1 MDKQT
6 IQARLILT
14 AAGKRRHKHYD
25 RTVERAKYY
34 RALSTGEGIEEYMRP
49 YYLRTDE
56 NTFKTLCRVT
66 SQVTPAIISS
76 FTDLLKTFYRSF
88 YRRELSYGN
97 DEASERRTKE
107 FEAML
112 DTYAGKKGV
121 DGYLKERLL
130 EIQKLDPNAWV
141 IQEWK
146 DFDNVLQYAA
156 PYPFEA
162 SSEMSLDF
170 AYEVGDLQYLTVR
183 TWIPNPENAALPFQR
198 LTCYQKGFAAVLTQI
213 DLKANGPDLLEAK
226 RGIELAS
233 NATYN
238 IGGATY
244 LYKEFPNGLTEI
256 KAQRMGYQRD
266 LITNGET
273 YAWPWV
279 AAEPTLNHSLKI
291 TAELQFTAAQVA
303 HPTTVRLG
311 ESCPEPNENRTGGCG
326 GSGMVN
332 GNPCGLCNGS
342 GNKKTSS
349 TSSIEEVVLRVDM
362 SALGAD
368 GIKNLPDLSKML
380 YFVSPD
386 VSILQWQ
393 EQHYE
398 KTRAQAWRDFTG
410 SDMTERANVTETQTA
425 TAVQIDRQKEGDQ
438 IYEYGLFHAGQWQFT
453 VYAYADIT
461 GKRQGLEAQI
471 HVSKDSNPK
480 TIGEL
485 TVELQEAYKT
495 DNAPLIHS
503 LEWNLARQTTQ
514 DNPLEFLEYSVQ
526 ARFDPFP
533 NCSPEQK
540 ILKSESPLAPL
551 KKRVLYVNFGWIF
564 ADIEREN
571 PGFYSMPFEDQNRL
585 VDAKLDEII
594 AGNEAQRVEMAPAI
608 KIPPTVAN
616 NTTVQ
621 PAMEP
626 QTEVE
631 A

>member
-14 AAGKRRHKHYD
+14 AAGKRRHKHYG

-56 NTFKTLCRVT
+56 STFKTLCRVT

-112 DTYAGKKGV
+112 STYAGKKGV
-121 DGYLKERLL
+121 DDYLKERLL
-130 EIQKLDPNAWV
+130 EVQKLDPNAWV

-183 TWIPNPENAALPFQR
+183 TWLPNPQNPAIPFQR

-213 DLKANGPDLLEAK
+213 DLKANGPDLLEMEAV
-226 RGIELAS
+226 ELAS

-244 LYKEFPNGLTEI
+244 LYKEFPNGLSEI

-279 AAEPTLNHSLKI
+279 AAEPSLNHSLKI
-291 TAELQFTAAQVA
+291 TAELQFKSANAAFE
-303 HPTTVRLG
+303 TLVRFG
-311 ESCPEPNENRTGGCG
+311 DPCPPPNNEGFGGCG
-326 GSGMVN
+326 GAGEIN
-332 GNPCGLCNGS
+332 GHTCKLCGGT
-342 GNKKTSS
+342 GHKKSPTS
-349 TSSIEEVVLRVDM
+349 TIEEIVVTVDTRNFDPSNM
-362 SALGAD
+362 
-368 GIKNLPDLSKML
+368 IDLSKL
-380 YFVSPD
+380 FYRDKPD
-386 VSILQWQ
+386 VSLLEWQ

-514 DNPLEFLEYSVQ
+514 DNPMEFLEYSVQ

-564 ADIEREN
+564 ADIEREH
-571 PGFYSMPFEDQNRL
+571 PGFYSMPFEDQNTL

-594 AGNEAQRVEMAPAI
+594 AENDKQTAKDAPQITLPATVTNPRIVEPA
-608 KIPPTVAN
+608 A
-616 NTTVQ
+616 
-621 PAMEP
+621 EP
-626 QTEVE
+626 QNAE
-631 A
+631 